1 MCVFKN
7 RKFFKQSSR
16 FLENSLFPVL
26 FKLSYL
32 NKALIQIVLINTI
45 INHIDEATTLTI
57 HFQLVITLFNFIF
70 EISIHPLKNNRKTN
84 PHLTTAFHFWNG
96 FRYNGF
102 VKSFCVVLPVFYSLV
117 ACFCDDNKE

>member
-57 HFQLVITLFNFIF
+57 HFQLVISLFNFIF
-70 EISIHPLKNNRKTN
+70 EISIHPL
-84 PHLTTAFHFWNG
+84 
-96 FRYNGF
+96 
-102 VKSFCVVLPVFYSLV
+102 
-117 ACFCDDNKE
+117 